1 MIRWKKLELAGK
13 DGWEELAS
21 KNGIKTVYDLHR
33 YWTFNFLKFITDFH
47 DSTYIELTDCS
58 RLKHQ

>member
-13 DGWEELAS
+13 YGWEELAS

-33 YWTFNFLKFITDFH
+33 YWLSIDLYKKVDV
-47 DSTYIELTDCS
+47 S
-58 RLKHQ
+58 RIVT